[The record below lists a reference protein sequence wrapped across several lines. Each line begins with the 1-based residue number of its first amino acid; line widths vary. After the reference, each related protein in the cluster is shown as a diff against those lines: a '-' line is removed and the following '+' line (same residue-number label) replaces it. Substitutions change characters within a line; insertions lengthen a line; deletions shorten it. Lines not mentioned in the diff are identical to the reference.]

1 MSSRN
6 ASAHK
11 RLLRLELHSFPSVFV
26 VQRTSQSCI
35 RNSTIREHQG
45 ARKRTRFSVSTN
57 HAIVAE
63 FGRILCLQ
71 ATKRWNLQKIVLQV
85 VNKVAREKR
94 FERPTRLLPGSVLPE
109 SVGAFQRAYDRGGGR
124 GEGGEDG
131 GTVFHRHI
139 LTHSAWQCDVT

>member
-1 MSSRN
+1 MSLRN
-6 ASAHK
+6 ASPHK

-85 VNKVAREKR
+85 VNKVAREKGLR
-94 FERPTRLLPGSVLPE
+94 DQQDSYQDRSYQNRLVLFN
-109 SVGAFQRAYDRGGGR
+109 VHMTGGVV
-124 GEGGEDG
+124 EDG

-139 LTHSAWQCDVT
+139 LTHSACQCDVT